1 MTANY
6 QKIDSLTGL
15 RAFAALWVVLHN
27 MSYYPGVD
35 PGFMHDFSWGFA
47 TGSLFYGY
55 QGVDIFFFLSGFVI
69 AYVYQNNFIHGLD
82 RSEIKRYY
90 ALRLARIYPLHLTIL
105 IGIVVMASKGVFPY
119 GENITLAPAFLNL
132 TLMDSWG
139 IFDKGS
145 WNYAAWSL
153 SAEWFAYLLFPFLTF
168 MVIGERSAKG
178 YLILLAIISII
189 FASLSAQ
196 CCATTDI
203 DNGVGGLVRVT
214 FGFTAGCILYNL
226 FRLEVGKA
234 LPWDAIGICALIGL
248 CATHYNLIEQIDLA
262 NAISYCWIA
271 VLLYALAQAKHL
283 LKWCFSNPVSRYLG
297 EISFAIFLLHAPFMM
312 LCADIFE
319 SEMMVVAQA
328 DKTQHIL
335 MLLQLLG
342 GLCVCAAL
350 CYHLVERPCRHYV
363 KKRLNQPVK

>member
-1 MTANY
+1 MTASY

-27 MSYYPGVD
+27 MSHYPGID
-35 PGFMHDFSWGFA
+35 PGFMQDFSWGIT
-47 TGSLFYGY
+47 TGSLFFGY

-82 RSEIKRYY
+82 RGEIKRYY
-90 ALRLARIYPLHLTIL
+90 ALRLGRIYPLHLTIL
-105 IGIVVMASKGVFPY
+105 IGILVMASRDIFPY

-168 MVIGERSAKG
+168 VIIGERSAKG
-178 YLILLAIISII
+178 YFILLVIISII
-189 FASLSAQ
+189 FATLSAQ

-203 DNGVGGLVRVT
+203 DNGVGSLVRVT

-226 FRLEVGKA
+226 FRLEVGKK
-234 LPWDAIGICALIGL
+234 LPWDVIGILAFLGL
-248 CATHYNLIEQIDLA
+248 FMTHYHFIDNIDVA
-262 NAISYCWIA
+262 NAISYVWIA
-271 VLLYALAQAKHL
+271 LLLYALAQAKNI
-283 LKWCFSNPVSRYLG
+283 LKWCFANPVSRYFG

-312 LCADIFE
+312 LCADMFE
-319 SEMMVVAQA
+319 SEIGVLIEADHAAQM
-328 DKTQHIL
+328 K

-350 CYHLVERPCRHYV
+350 CYHLIERPCRNYV
-363 KKRLNQPVK
+363 KRKLNQPVK